1 MARTMPWRSAGPPQ
15 EGLAPEASLVL
26 ESKKGL
32 RSKRTIWGPQ
42 RRALGDPPQTALPPM
57 DEEGWHS
64 SVESGAFF
72 ILDKMRSQRT
82 HSRGCVNLRMTAMSG
97 VGNGA

>member
-1 MARTMPWRSAGPPQ
+1 M
-15 EGLAPEASLVL
+15 L

-32 RSKRTIWGPQ
+32 RSKRTIWGPH
-42 RRALGDPPQTALPPM
+42 RRALGDPSQTALPPM
-57 DEEGWHS
+57 GGSLGWS
-64 SVESGAFF
+64 LVPSF

-82 HSRGCVNLRMTAMSG
+82 PSWGCVNLRMTAMSG